1 MSAGKIVLL
10 FTIVLDVSV
19 PCFGAG
25 LFLMPTTF
33 WNSAPKSNQFQY
45 SEPKET
51 KVPESIEAQIEEP
64 IAYELKMEK
73 PLEDKEDNVFDASKI
88 KISPLGMFTDALR
101 MNEATR
107 RFRRN
112 HNL

>member
-1 MSAGKIVLL
+1 MLSIKVKVNEDSWTFFIMMSAGKIVLL
-10 FTIVLDVSV
+10 ITVVLNISV

-51 KVPESIEAQIEEP
+51 KGQ
-64 IAYELKMEK
+64 L
-73 PLEDKEDNVFDASKI
+73 
-88 KISPLGMFTDALR
+88 IS
-101 MNEATR
+101 E
-107 RFRRN
+107 
-112 HNL
+112 